1 VHIGVAVTSGALLYA
16 VRFTKYHGI
25 VQSAAKCNAQVH
37 KAFLEIARTEGQK
50 SQDRKKALINKLLV
64 AAGQNEAGYI
74 MRCLQVMYG
83 CACSTRIILLPPH
96 MHAILEGG
104 KHAL

>member
-1 VHIGVAVTSGALLYA
+1 
-16 VRFTKYHGI
+16 VRL
-25 VQSAAKCNAQVH
+25 QVH

-74 MRCLQVMYG
+74 MRCLQVI
-83 CACSTRIILLPPH
+83 AQTRCDLRSFRPLPC
-96 MHAILEGG
+96 
-104 KHAL
+104 HALS

>member
-1 VHIGVAVTSGALLYA
+1 M
-16 VRFTKYHGI
+16 
-25 VQSAAKCNAQVH
+25 H

-74 MRCLQVMYG
+74 MRCLQVIQRETTLHASNEL
-83 CACSTRIILLPPH
+83 CNHLILLSTLAGLQ
-96 MHAILEGG
+96 HA
-104 KHAL
+104 ALGMSGAIAVRGTMCLSPIGFASID